1 MDYSKPWIFEEI
13 ARGREE
19 AYFRQKEAELIEE
32 LRRRF
37 HQQQDRER
45 LAEEVGVH
53 DEQILR
59 TFEELGF
66 SRDTVTILHLVPLV
80 QVAWSDGG

>member
-1 MDYSKPWIFEEI
+1 MFSRTHIHQTILRMRGWEHGVFEGVIFEEI

-19 AYFRQKEAELIEE
+19 ASFRQKEAELIDE

-53 DEQILR
+53 DEHDYQDVRRTGIL
-59 TFEELGF
+59 
-66 SRDTVTILHLVPLV
+66 S
-80 QVAWSDGG
+80 